1 MWYRKTCLS
10 GAFLL
15 TFLVLSGALKAQ
27 EITQTIRGVVVDQT
41 TRQPLAGASV
51 SLIPVEGGIGT
62 STDEEGKFE
71 IKNVPVGR
79 HAISVSYTGYK
90 TEIVRQLLVN
100 SGKETILTVGMEQA
114 PYQLEEVRVTA
125 GEVADGF
132 ERLGKI
138 DISSEQFQRI
148 AANYLDPARV
158 VMSSPSI
165 ANTNDQNNAISV
177 RGNSPVANTWRLE
190 GVEIVNPNHLAN
202 AGTISDRPTQNGG
215 GVNVLST
222 QMLDNSA
229 FLMGYMPA
237 GYGNAI
243 GGIFDMNFRHGN
255 NQQREYTAQASVI
268 GLDFA
273 AEGPFKEGGSA
284 SYLVNY
290 RYSFTGILSAM
301 GINFGGEAIKFQDL
315 SFNISAPE
323 TPLGKLTF
331 FGVNGWNS
339 NVYRG
344 PGDPAEWQM
353 DKDLADI
360 DYISSIYAYGLTHE
374 TGLGKNSSWRNVV
387 VYSSTDTER
396 TQTTIL
402 PEFAD
407 SYLFNEGREKISKT
421 SFASVIRRNW
431 SGKVNTEGGFR
442 GTLFGWN
449 TLNLDSISSADPFFD
464 SYVNARRRNDLKGLL
479 LQPFISNTWQLS
491 SRAAI
496 DLGINSSWFDLSGE
510 FVLEPRL
517 ALEWQSSPA
526 TSFDLRS
533 GVYSQVLSPYAYH
546 TGSRLIDPAGAAGQR
561 SDLND
566 GLKFYKSWATEAGFK
581 TDIVRMVKLGVDA
594 FYQYQYD
601 IPSAYLSVNGN
612 DYYYSYMNYDGEDQ
626 LLILDSGGEGRTYG
640 LSAEAKQQI
649 INGFYVWT
657 GGTLYR
663 SEYKNQNGDYLPS
676 RFDGRYNFNLTL
688 GKEFQKKKSDQLQ
701 RLLGFH
707 SRVFYQGGFMQQQL
721 GTTWSG
727 YDVHLGDYF
736 RLDLRVQWTRFKPGY
751 SQLFAIDV
759 QNALGTKNP
768 AYYYYDVQ
776 AGAVTLKEQ
785 LGVIPVILYR
795 IDF

>member
-1 MWYRKTCLS
+1 MWYRKTYSTGCLLLAFIAFS
-10 GAFLL
+10 GGLA
-15 TFLVLSGALKAQ
+15 AQ
-27 EITQTIRGVVVDQT
+27 EITQTIRGTVVDQT

-51 SLIPVEGGIGT
+51 SLIPVESGIGT
-62 STDEEGKFE
+62 SADEEGTFE
-71 IKNVPVGR
+71 IKHVPVGR

-100 SGKETILTVGMEQA
+100 SGKETILTIAMEQA
-114 PYQLEEVRVTA
+114 PYQLEEVQVTA
-125 GEVADGF
+125 GEVVDGF

-177 RGNSPVANTWRLE
+177 RGNSPIANTWRLE

-243 GGIFDMNFRHGN
+243 GGIFDMNFRQGN

-273 AEGPFKEGGSA
+273 AEGPFKKGGSA

-301 GINFGGEAIKFQDL
+301 GINFGGEDIKFQDL

-323 TPLGKLTF
+323 TPAGKVTF

-344 PGDPAEWQM
+344 PDDPADWLM

-374 TGLGKNSSWRNVV
+374 IGLGQNSSLRNVV

-402 PEFAD
+402 PEFAN

-421 SFASVIRRNW
+421 SFASVVRRNW
-431 SGKVNTEGGFR
+431 SGKVTTEGGIR

-449 TLNLDSISSADPFFD
+449 TLNMDSISSADPFFD
-464 SYVNARRRNDLKGLL
+464 SFVNTRQRNDLTGLL
-479 LQPFISNTWQLS
+479 LQPFIGSTWQLS
-491 SRAAI
+491 AQVAM
-496 DLGINSSWFDLSGE
+496 DLGVNSSWFDVTEE

-517 ALEWQSSPA
+517 VLEWKSNPT
-526 TSFDLRS
+526 TSFHLRN
-533 GVYSQVLSPYAYH
+533 GIYSQVLSPYAYH
-546 TGSRLIDPAGAAGQR
+546 TGSRLDDLANPAGQ
-561 SDLND
+561 SYSLNE

-581 TDIVRMVKLGVDA
+581 TDIARTVKLGVDA
-594 FYQYQYD
+594 FYQHQYD
-601 IPSAYLSVNGN
+601 IPAGYFSVNGN

-626 LLILDSGGEGRTYG
+626 LLLLNSDGEGRTYG

-649 INGFYVWT
+649 INGFYIWT
-657 GGTLYR
+657 GGTVYR
-663 SEYKNQNGDYLPS
+663 SEYKDRAGDYLPS

-707 SRVFYQGGFMQQQL
+707 SRVFYQGGFRQQQL
-721 GTTWSG
+721 GTTWSE
-727 YDVHLGDYF
+727 YDVPLGDYF

-751 SQLFAIDV
+751 SQLFAIDI

-768 AYYYYDVQ
+768 AYYYYDAQ

-785 LGVIPVILYR
+785 LGIIPVILYR